1 MGRLGRWTRRGW
13 DRGRPV
19 PAIDRGRLLA
29 LLTPRT
35 MARVAADVTGA
46 AAIAFVLSVWIRPQ
60 GYRDTWW
67 LELLGLVFIAAFAA
81 WEGVRFFRR
90 LVDWYPTGRAGRTLR
105 LVGAAL
111 VLAAVIWWVAAVGA
125 GAAWASVTDAVVS
138 TLPAIFVLV
147 FGVWAV
153 LLVRRRVARSRHR
166 FLRGP
171 PDVMFM
177 AVFGVFLVFM
187 FDRATLLTRPV
198 AGLLIPVGVWASVR
212 TWQAMSR
219 SPHLAVNAAADIV
232 LSLLLGTAM
241 VLSLVWVANLVG
253 LPRPA
258 VATIR
263 SVLDRIG
270 SIVDVPWWVWVVGYL
285 LLATAGVLATLWPAR
300 SGAPTEES
308 GPARVLPFVNASRR
322 VLSGLHIGLM
332 LTVLIAV
339 AAPPGLESTLRHQIK
354 VRYTVAVQ
362 RVLADQATQSAYERI
377 RQQFTAGSAQSVR
390 PQPLT
395 DMLEKIH
402 SISRPAHRGDN
413 ATDTERSLA
422 RRLGQAQAGTFHHG
436 PPPPAPPSDATV
448 SAAAD
453 LDRPIR
459 DADDLT
465 DRLDRLDS
473 RQQQEDQ
480 GNVQL
485 ERAAEAAAVAV
496 ASVLQLPDF
505 GSNEILQVVKEYLS
519 GVVESSPLKEV
530 FAAWARRAVAD
541 AVPPAD
547 QMVVPDPRRIRIAAE
562 VMLIEVH
569 LKVRVADPFAPDQ
582 ARDRTSTEADI
593 AAAVDLAN
601 EARFL
606 TERRGPC
613 AGCPRPLRP
622 GEDPFQRPGEPGR
635 EERPRPPEIHV
646 R

>member
-1 MGRLGRWTRRGW
+1 
-13 DRGRPV
+13 
-19 PAIDRGRLLA
+19 
-29 LLTPRT
+29 
-35 MARVAADVTGA
+35 MARVTADVTGG
-46 AAIAFVLSVWIRPQ
+46 AAIAFALSVWIRPQ
-60 GYRDTWW
+60 AHRATWP
-67 LELLGLVFIAAFAA
+67 LELLGLVIIAAFVT
-81 WEGVRFFRR
+81 WEGIQFFRR
-90 LVDWYPTGRAGRTLR
+90 LVDRYPTGRPGRTLG
-105 LVGAAL
+105 LAGAAL
-111 VLAAVIWWVAAVGA
+111 VLAAVIWWVAAVGP
-125 GAAWASVTDAVVS
+125 GAAWSSVTDAVVS

-166 FLRGP
+166 WLRGL
-171 PDVMFM
+171 PDLMFM

-187 FDRATLLTRPV
+187 FDRDTLLTRPV

-219 SPHLAVNAAADIV
+219 SRHLAVNAAADIV
-232 LSLLLGTAM
+232 LSLLLGTAT

-253 LPRPA
+253 LPRAA

-300 SGAPTEES
+300 PGAPTEES
-308 GPARVLPFVNASRR
+308 GPARVLPFVTTGRR

-339 AAPPGLESTLRHQIK
+339 ATPPGLESTLRHQIK

-362 RVLADQATQSAYERI
+362 RVLANQATQAAYERI
-377 RQQFTAGSAQSVR
+377 RRQFTTGAAQSVR

-422 RRLGQAQAGTFHHG
+422 RRLGQAQASTFNHG
-436 PPPPAPPSDATV
+436 PPPAPPSDATV
-448 SAAAD
+448 SAAAG

-459 DADDLT
+459 DAADLT

-541 AVPPAD
+541 DAVPPAD
-547 QMVVPDPRRIRIAAE
+547 EVVVPDPRRIRIAAE

-582 ARDRTSTEADI
+582 ARDRTRTEPDI
-593 AAAVDLAN
+593 AAAVDLTN

-622 GEDPFQRPGEPGR
+622 GEEPFQRPGEPGR
-635 EERPRPPEIHV
+635 EERPRPPEVHV